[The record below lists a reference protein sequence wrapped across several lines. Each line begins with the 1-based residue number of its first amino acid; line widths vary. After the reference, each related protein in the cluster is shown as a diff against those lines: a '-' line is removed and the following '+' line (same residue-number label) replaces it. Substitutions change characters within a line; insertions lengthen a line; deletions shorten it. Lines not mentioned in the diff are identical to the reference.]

1 MGTSLFGHKCSYPL
15 NYIARWNVDNFLR
28 NKKIFIL
35 NRFKIKHKMRIW
47 EPLLKLT
54 EKFNNIVT
62 RYTEMDC
69 KKLLKLFK
77 WKQKRKSSVIKA
89 RNDI

>member
-1 MGTSLFGHKCSYPL
+1 
-15 NYIARWNVDNFLR
+15 
-28 NKKIFIL
+28 
-35 NRFKIKHKMRIW
+35 MRIW